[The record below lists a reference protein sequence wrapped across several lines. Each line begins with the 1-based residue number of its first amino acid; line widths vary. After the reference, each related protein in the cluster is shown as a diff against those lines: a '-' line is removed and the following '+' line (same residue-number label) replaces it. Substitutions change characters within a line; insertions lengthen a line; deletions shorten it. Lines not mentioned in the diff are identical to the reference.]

1 MTQTQRCL
9 RLASLLLWLA
19 GCSSDSDKAPD
30 ASTDAAVADASAP
43 DASSSD
49 AAAADASAPVTEGPA
64 KIAPWGFDLDGRDE
78 SIEPGESFYN
88 YANGTWLKDN
98 KIPDDRVAWGS
109 FDKLAI
115 EAEAQVQAL
124 VAKPPAEAE
133 GSEARKV
140 RDYYATF
147 LDTDAIEKAGR
158 KPAEAGLKAIA
169 SASSHDDIA
178 RLMGRA
184 DLGLLTPFGVG
195 VSFDDKDPD
204 RYIVLI
210 SQSGLA
216 LPDRDYYL
224 NPDESYVALRKSYE
238 EHIARQLTLAGTPEA
253 ESGSDAQTIV
263 ELETKIAERHWPI
276 AKRRDREATYN
287 LRTRDE
293 LVQEAKGFPWATLL
307 GEAGLD
313 KQDAFIVSELSA
325 VVDLAAF
332 YESVPVESW
341 KKYLTYHFVRAHAN
355 VLPAA
360 IDAENFAFFGRTLNG
375 QPAPRARDRRAISAV
390 NSVLGEAVGQLYV
403 AEHFPESHKQKM
415 RDLVE
420 NLRATFSERIKNL
433 AWMTETTKAAAQKK
447 LDTFLPKVG
456 YPDKW
461 KDYNELEV
469 KPGDAFGNLVRA
481 RVWSWKDDLAH
492 LGKPTDRSE
501 WFMTP
506 QTVNAYYNPTFNEIV
521 FPAAILQAPFFDPNA
536 DPAVNYGAIG
546 AVIGHEM
553 GHGFDDQGAKSDE
566 KGVLRTWWQPED
578 EEAFRALV
586 DKLVAQYNAYE
597 VLPGLFING
606 QLTVGENIG
615 DLGGLTVAY
624 YAYKASLKGKDA
636 PVLDGLTGDQR
647 FFLGWAQVWR
657 QLRRDES
664 LRTVVMSDPHSP
676 NQWRVDGVVRNID
689 AFYDAFSVE
698 EGDALYLAPE
708 ERVYIW

>member
-1 MTQTQRCL
+1 MTQNQRCL

-19 GCSSDSDKAPD
+19 GCTSDPDSPRD
-30 ASTDAAVADASAP
+30 ASVDTAVADASAT
-43 DASSSD
+43 
-49 AAAADASAPVTEGPA
+49 DASAPVTEGPA
-64 KIAPWGFDLDGRDE
+64 KIGPWGFDLEGMKE
-78 SIEPGESFYN
+78 AVKPGDSFYR
-88 YANGTWLKDN
+88 YANGAWLEDN
-98 KIPDDRVAWGS
+98 QIPDDRVAWGS
-109 FDKLAI
+109 FDKLAL

-124 VAKPPAEAE
+124 VAKPPSEAEA

-147 LDTDAIEKAGR
+147 LDTDAID
-158 KPAEAGLKAIA
+158 EAGLQPIAESLEAITA
-169 SASSHDDIA
+169 ASSHEDVA
-178 RLMGRA
+178 KLMGRA
-184 DLGLLTPFGVG
+184 DLGLTTPFSVG

-204 RYIVLI
+204 RYIILI

-224 NPDESYVALRKSYE
+224 NPAESYVELRKSYE
-238 EHIARQLTLAGTPEA
+238 AHITRQLTLAGTPAA
-253 ESGSDAQTIV
+253 ESGADAKAIV
-263 ELETKIAERHWPI
+263 ELETKIAEKHWPI

-287 LRTRDE
+287 LRSRDE
-293 LVQEAKGFPWATLL
+293 LLAEMKGFPWATLL
-307 GEAGLD
+307 TEAGLE
-313 KQDAFIVSELSA
+313 KEDAFIVSELSA
-325 VVDLAAF
+325 VVDLSTF
-332 YESVPVESW
+332 FESVPVETW
-341 KKYLTYHFVRAHAN
+341 TKYLTYHFVRAHAN
-355 VLPAA
+355 VLPAE

-390 NSVLGEAVGQLYV
+390 NGVLGEAVGQLYV

-420 NLRATFSERIKNL
+420 NLRETFSLRIKNL
-433 AWMTETTKAAAQKK
+433 EWMSETTKLAAQKK

-461 KDYNELEV
+461 KDYKALEV
-469 KPGDAFGNLVRA
+469 KAGDAFGNLVRA
-481 RVWSWKDDLAH
+481 RVWSWQDDLAH
-492 LGKPTDRSE
+492 LGKPTDRGE

-566 KGVLRTWWQPED
+566 NGVLRTWWQPED
-578 EEAFRALV
+578 EESFRGLV
-586 DKLVAQYNAYE
+586 DKLIAQYDAYE

-624 YAYKASLKGKDA
+624 YAYKASLKGKEA
-636 PVLDGLTGDQR
+636 PVLSGLTGDQR

-664 LRTVVMSDPHSP
+664 LRTLVMSDSHSP
-676 NQWRVDGVVRNID
+676 SQWRVDGVVRNID
-689 AFYDAFSVE
+689 AFYDAFAVK
-698 EGDALYLAPE
+698 EGDELYLAPE
-708 ERVYIW
+708 LRVRIW

>member
-19 GCSSDSDKAPD
+19 GCSSDSDNSPEP
-30 ASTDAAVADASAP
+30 SSDAAVADASASA
-43 DASSSD
+43 DASTK
-49 AAAADASAPVTEGPA
+49 DASAPATKDPA
-64 KIAPWGFDLDGRDE
+64 KIAPWGFDLTGMTE
-78 SIEPGESFYN
+78 SVRPGESFYA
-88 YANGTWLKDN
+88 YANGAWLKDN
-98 KIPDDRVAWGS
+98 QIPDDRVAWGS
-109 FDKLAI
+109 FDALAL

-133 GSEARKV
+133 AGSDARKV

-147 LDTDAIEKAGR
+147 LDTDAIEAAAL
-158 KPAEAGLKAIA
+158 KPAAAGLEAIA
-169 SASSHDDIA
+169 AASSYEDLA
-178 RLMGRA
+178 KLFGRPE
-184 DLGLLTPFGVG
+184 LGVLTPFGVG

-204 RYIVLI
+204 RYIVLV

-224 NPDESYVALRKSYE
+224 NPDPSYAELRASYE
-238 EHIARQLTLAGTPEA
+238 AHIARQLTLAGTPEA
-253 ESGSDAQTIV
+253 DSGADAKTIV
-263 ELETKIAERHWPI
+263 ELETKIAEKHWPI

-293 LVQEAKGFPWATLL
+293 LVQEAKGFPWLTLL
-307 GEAGLD
+307 TEAGLD
-313 KQDAFIVSELSA
+313 KQDAFIVAELSA
-325 VVDLAAF
+325 VVDLSAF

-355 VLPAA
+355 VLPKA

-375 QPAPRARDRRAISAV
+375 QPTARARDRRATSAV
-390 NSVLGEAVGQLYV
+390 NGVLGEAVGKLYV
-403 AEHFPESHKQKM
+403 AEHFPESNKQKM

-420 NLRATFSERIKNL
+420 NLRETFSERIKTL
-433 AWMTETTKAAAQKK
+433 EWMSATTKDSAQKK

-461 KDYNELEV
+461 KDYKELEV
-469 KPGDAFGNLVRA
+469 KAGDAFGNLVRA
-481 RVWSWKDDLAH
+481 RVWSWKDDLNH

-578 EEAFRALV
+578 EAAFKGLV
-586 DKLVAQYNAYE
+586 DKLVAQYNGYE

-636 PVLDGLTGDQR
+636 PVLTGLTGDQR

-657 QLRRDES
+657 QLRREES
-664 LRTVVMSDPHSP
+664 LRTLVTSDPHSP

-689 AFYDAFSVE
+689 AFYDAFSVKK
-698 EGDALYLAPE
+698 GDALYLAPE
-708 ERVYIW
+708 QRVHIW

>member
-1 MTQTQRCL
+1 MTLDQRCL
-9 RLASLLLWLA
+9 RLASILLWLA
-19 GCSSDSDKAPD
+19 GCSNDPD
-30 ASTDAAVADASAP
+30 TSQAASVDAAVADANAH
-43 DASSSD
+43 DAST
-49 AAAADASAPVTEGPA
+49 ADASTTDATAPQGPA
-64 KIAPWGFDLDGRDE
+64 KIGPWGFDLEGMKE
-78 SIEPGESFYN
+78 AVKPGDSFYR
-88 YANGTWLKDN
+88 YANGAWLEDN
-98 KIPDDRVAWGS
+98 QIPQDRVAWGS
-109 FDKLAI
+109 FDKLAL

-124 VAKPPAEAE
+124 VAKPPSEAEA

-147 LDTDAIEKAGR
+147 LDADAID
-158 KPAEAGLKAIA
+158 EAGLKPIEESLETIA
-169 SASSHDDIA
+169 AASSHDDVA
-178 RLMGRA
+178 KLMGRA
-184 DLGLLTPFGVG
+184 DLGLTTPFGVG

-224 NPDESYVALRKSYE
+224 NPDESYVELRKSYE

-253 ESGSDAQTIV
+253 ESGTDAKAIID
-263 ELETKIAERHWPI
+263 LEIEIAEKHWPI

-287 LRTRDE
+287 LRSRDE
-293 LVQEAKGFPWATLL
+293 LLAEAKGFPWATLL
-307 GEAGLD
+307 KEAGLD

-325 VVDLAAF
+325 VVDLSAF
-332 YESVPVESW
+332 FESVPVETW
-341 KKYLTYHFVRAHAN
+341 RKYLTYHFVRAHAS

-390 NSVLGEAVGQLYV
+390 NGVLGEAVGQLYV
-403 AEHFPESHKQKM
+403 AEHFPESHKEAM
-415 RDLVE
+415 RELVE
-420 NLRATFSERIKNL
+420 NLRDTFSLRIKDL
-433 AWMTETTKAAAQKK
+433 EWMSEATKEAAQKK

-461 KDYNELEV
+461 KDYKELEV
-469 KPGDAFGNLVRA
+469 KAGDALGNLVRA

-578 EEAFRALV
+578 EEAFRGLV

-636 PVLDGLTGDQR
+636 PVLTGLTGDQR

-664 LRTVVMSDPHSP
+664 LRTLVMSDSHSP
-676 NQWRVDGVVRNID
+676 SQWRVDGVVRNID
-689 AFYDAFSVE
+689 AFYDAFSVK
-698 EGDALYLAPE
+698 EGDELYLAPE
-708 ERVYIW
+708 QRVHIW